1 MEGLEVSVVKTVP
14 SNSNSSGIKI
24 FRLVISGVIEL
35 RIGVVSMGI
44 SSDVVSS
51 GVLIFSVDL
60 LVASYSG

>member
-1 MEGLEVSVVKTVP
+1 MEMFHILLS
-14 SNSNSSGIKI
+14 
-24 FRLVISGVIEL
+24 IEL

-44 SSDVVSS
+44 SSNVVSS